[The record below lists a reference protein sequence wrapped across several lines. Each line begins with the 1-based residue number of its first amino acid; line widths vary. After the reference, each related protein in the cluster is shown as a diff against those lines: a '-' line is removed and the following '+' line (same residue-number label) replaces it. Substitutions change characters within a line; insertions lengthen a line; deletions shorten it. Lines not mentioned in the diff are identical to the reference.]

1 MSARRWIFSYVL
13 VTLASLLVVLGAAAL
28 LFPSLLAHPL
38 DLWALGGLVVGAAA
52 LAALLGWLFIR
63 RRLRR
68 LKKAAAVSEA
78 WLRGDLSPLIDDP
91 AADDFGRV
99 ARRLDQL
106 TRQLARD
113 EQDLAELRARESRLT
128 DQVRALSVVEERNR
142 LARDLHDG
150 VKQHLF
156 SLSMT
161 SGAIQDRLKTDPGCM
176 SPELADM
183 FGQMGDSAQAAQREM
198 TQLIEGLRPASIQ
211 ERGLALALNDYCLLF
226 GAREHLLIYLDV
238 QGEAALLPPY
248 PAETLYIV
256 AQEALANIARHA
268 RATRVDVKL
277 NIQPELATLSL
288 RDNGAGFDQSLSHT
302 GMGITNMQERLLAL
316 GGRLTVESQ
325 PGLGTLVTAEVG
337 LARPLPASPQV
348 DRLDE
353 NRPLPV
359 IENWAW
365 LGQKLTIPVGQ
376 NWPWHPAEEASLQ
389 RPLIG
394 LDQAP
399 LRIKP
404 LQGFLGFGRGCQ
416 LQAGPA
422 EAILARLRR
431 TASGSHWRL
440 SGNRWSFK
448 RVSGLAGKGVL
459 YRNGQPLAAVQY
471 QGRQMNIWSEFIY
484 AGQGYR
490 LGSSC
495 PGGTSCLTDDTGQE
509 VLQLSTDG
517 SLVITLLHPLPLPLL
532 NMVLLRY
539 LEERGERWRTSPEIP
554 PERG

>member
-1 MSARRWIFSYVL
+1 MSSRRWIFSYVL
-13 VTLASLLVVLGAAAL
+13 VSLVTFLVALGAAAL
-28 LFPSLLAHPL
+28 LLPSLFARPL
-38 DLWALGGLVVGAAA
+38 DLWVFGGLLVGAAG
-52 LAALLGWLFIR
+52 LAALLGWLFTR

-78 WLRGDLSPLIDDP
+78 WLRGDLSPLIEDP
-91 AADDFGRV
+91 APDDFGRV

-106 TRQLARD
+106 TRQLSRD
-113 EQDLAELRARESRLT
+113 EQDLAELRAREARLT

-161 SGAIQDRLKTDPGCM
+161 SSAIQDRLKSDPGCM
-176 SPELADM
+176 PPELAEM
-183 FGQMGDSAQAAQREM
+183 FGQMGASAQAAQREM
-198 TQLIEGLRPASIQ
+198 TQLIEGLRPASLQ

-226 GAREHLLIYLDV
+226 GAREHLLIYLEV
-238 QGEAALLPPY
+238 QGEAALLPAY

-256 AQEALANIARHA
+256 AQEALANITRHA
-268 RATRVDVKL
+268 RATRVDVRL
-277 NIQPELATLSL
+277 NILPDLVTLSL
-288 RDNGAGFDQSLSHT
+288 RDNGAGFDRSLPHT
-302 GMGITNMQERLLAL
+302 GLGISNMQERLLAL

-325 PGLGTLVTAEVG
+325 PGLGTLVSAEVG
-337 LARPLPASPQV
+337 LARPLPDSPQV

-353 NRPLPV
+353 NRPLPH

-376 NWPWHPAEEASLQ
+376 TWPWHPAEEASLQ
-389 RPLIG
+389 RPLIE

-399 LRIKP
+399 LRLKVLP
-404 LQGFLGFGRGCQ
+404 GFLGFGRGCQ
-416 LQAGPA
+416 LQAGPT
-422 EAILARLRR
+422 EAVLARLRR

-440 SGNRWSFK
+440 SGIRWSFK
-448 RVSGLAGKGVL
+448 RVAGLAGKGVL

-471 QGRQMNIWSEFIY
+471 QGRQMNMWSEFVY
-484 AGQGYR
+484 AGRGYR
-490 LGSSC
+490 LGCSG
-495 PGGTSCLTDDTGQE
+495 PGGASSLTDEAGQE
-509 VLQLSTDG
+509 LLQLSTDG
-517 SLVITLLHPLPLPLL
+517 SLVITLLCPLPLPLL

-539 LEERGERWRTSPEIP
+539 LEERGGRLGTSPEVP
-554 PERG
+554 QERE